1 MSTTAGRA
9 GAGDDLP
16 ARRPRR
22 STAEVRQ
29 RLLEAARDYFQT
41 RGYTGASVRD
51 IAGRADVMES
61 VLFRHFGTKAQL
73 FERAILDPVLRFLED
88 YTTTWSAEATTS
100 TDPQVL
106 VESYLRGLYDV
117 ASQNRTL
124 ILALISARQFEP
136 ELFGE
141 LNQEP
146 ALASIFEQMTDLVIM
161 HKDAHHMKL
170 PDPMVT
176 TRASFSLVMGM
187 ALLDDWLFPAGT
199 THPGRDRI
207 IDELVNFQLHGV
219 AHRD

>member
-1 MSTTAGRA
+1 MDRTQ
-9 GAGDDLP
+9 P
-16 ARRPRR
+16 ADAPGRRPRR
-22 STAEVRQ
+22 PTDEVRQ
-29 RLLEAARDYFQT
+29 LLIDAAREHFQA
-41 RGYTGASVRD
+41 RGYAGASIRD
-51 IAGRADVMES
+51 IAGRADVKES

-73 FERAILDPVLRFLED
+73 FERAILDPVLRFLHD
-88 YTTTWSAEATTS
+88 YTATWSAEATTN
-100 TDPQVL
+100 TDPAVL

-141 LNQEP
+141 LNRDP
-146 ALASIFEQMTDLVIM
+146 ALASVLEQMTDLVIM

-187 ALLDDWLFPAGT
+187 ALLDDWMFPAGT